1 MHISIN
7 STNNNKV
14 YYEMLFNEINTIDKL
29 INKYTEYVKNN
40 NVILKNFKLEKLYNL
55 TSNDTI
61 YNFMDISIKHYIN
74 KMIDIIIKSNSVEE
88 YKDNITNNFKK
99 EVNSSILI
107 IDKQTDDEYQNKC
120 QHMLIDMLLFLTN
133 NILGTLIGG
142 THWGHSLI

>member
-142 THWGHSLI
+142 TH